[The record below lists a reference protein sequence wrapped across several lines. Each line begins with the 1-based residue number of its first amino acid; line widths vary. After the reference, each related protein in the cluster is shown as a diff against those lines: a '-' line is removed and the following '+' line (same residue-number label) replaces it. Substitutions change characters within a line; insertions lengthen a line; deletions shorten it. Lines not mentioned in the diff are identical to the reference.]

1 LPDFTDPD
9 RTQTARQI
17 FAILRTLILS
27 AFILLIVQIAMA
39 PHYAWRRLGFMLAV
53 VAISV
58 AILALS
64 KRGHTR
70 LAGFLLVSELWLI
83 ITVFSWT
90 ASGLGARAAWGYF
103 IVVFIAG
110 MLLGRWI
117 GIAAAMLCSLS
128 TLAVALFAPIR
139 SNDPVRFWLVNSL
152 YLLLVLLLQ
161 NMASRSIRESLARAQ
176 SELHER
182 HLAESELRKSEERF
196 RIMFESGPI
205 GIVTVDSTF
214 HFSMANRSFCAM
226 VGYDEDELRGM
237 RFQDITH
244 PDHIAGDREALQGL
258 LRGES
263 PSYRTEKRYLKKSG
277 GFIWGAITVSVIR
290 DRDGRFVHFLAMI
303 EDITARKMAERDREE
318 IISLLKATLESTA
331 DGILVIDSSGKIA
344 NYNQRF
350 PQMWR
355 IPESVLTARDDN
367 QALAFVMD
375 QLTDPQGF
383 MEKVQELYA
392 TPDLESF
399 DLLEFKDGRFFER
412 YSRPQRIDGNPVGR
426 VWSFREITER
436 KQAEK
441 EISAWKQRF
450 EHVAAASGQVV
461 YDYHFRSGGI
471 HWSGS
476 IEKVLGYR
484 LDEMEGGVEQWAE
497 LIAPGERAPVERL
510 LSVSLRSGIPFQSEY
525 GFKHKKGHYVRI
537 LDRGYVM
544 TNPAGTP
551 ESMVGMMQDITERK
565 QAELALQES
574 EHRYR
579 TLFEAAS
586 DAIFLMKGNLFFDCN
601 SKTLEIYGC
610 TREQIL
616 GVSPDI
622 FSPPL
627 QPDGRDSRS
636 KAMEKIAAAYAGQPQ
651 NFEWVHIRED
661 QTPFIAEV
669 SLTRIELVAG
679 VFLLAMVRDIS
690 ERKRLE
696 EQLRQAQKMEAIG
709 ILAGGVAHDFN
720 NILSTIVGYGSLL
733 QMKLKEESLLKGYV
747 ERILGASERAA
758 NLTSSLLAFSRK
770 QEIELLPLDLND
782 VIYGFHKIL
791 ARLIGE
797 DIDFSLNLASRSLV
811 VDADVR
817 QIEQVLMNLA
827 NNSRDAMPRGGRLTI
842 STSAV
847 DMDPAPGDLPPGPY
861 AAIAVAD
868 TGAGMEKEI
877 QARIFEPFFT
887 TKEVGKGTGL
897 GLAIVYGIVK
907 NHGGVVTVDSAPG
920 RGTTFTILLPLKSQ
934 QKKKAERRKHD
945 NIPAGSETILLI
957 EDDPSVRQVTRSLL
971 EEFGYVVLEA
981 ADGIAA
987 QDIFRREQERIALVL
1002 CDLIMPKLNGRETL
1016 AAIQKMKKGIKAIF
1030 MSGYT
1035 ADIIADKGIAD
1046 AGMHLLLKPLNPG
1059 VLLKKVRS
1067 VLDKG

>member
-1 LPDFTDPD
+1 
-9 RTQTARQI
+9 
-17 FAILRTLILS
+17 
-27 AFILLIVQIAMA
+27 
-39 PHYAWRRLGFMLAV
+39 
-53 VAISV
+53 
-58 AILALS
+58 
-64 KRGHTR
+64 
-70 LAGFLLVSELWLI
+70 
-83 ITVFSWT
+83 
-90 ASGLGARAAWGYF
+90 
-103 IVVFIAG
+103 
-110 MLLGRWI
+110 MLLGRWT
-117 GIAAAMLCSLS
+117 GIAAAGICSLS
-128 TLAVALFAPIR
+128 TLAIALFAPIR
-139 SNDPVRFWLVNSL
+139 SSDPVRFWLVNSL

-161 NMASRSIRESLARAQ
+161 NLASRSSRESLASAQ

-182 HLAESELRKSEERF
+182 HLAENELRKSEERF
-196 RIMFESGPI
+196 RVMVESGPL
-205 GIVTVDSTF
+205 GIVAVDSTF
-214 HFSMANRSFCAM
+214 HFSMANRAFCSM
-226 VGYDEDELRGM
+226 VGYSEDELRTM
-237 RFQDITH
+237 RFQEVTH
-244 PDHIAGDREALQGL
+244 PDHIVGDKEAMQRL
-258 LRGES
+258 LRGEI
-263 PSYRTEKRYLKKSG
+263 PFHRTEKRYLKKSG
-277 GFIWGAITVSVIR
+277 GFIWGAVTVSAIR
-290 DRDGRFVHFLAMI
+290 DRDGRFLHFLAMI
-303 EDITARKMAERDREE
+303 EDISARKLAERDREQ

-367 QALAFVMD
+367 QALDFVLG
-375 QLTDPQGF
+375 QLVDPQGF
-383 MEKVQELYA
+383 MAKVQELYA

-399 DLLEFKDGRFFER
+399 DLLEFKDGRLFER
-412 YSRPQRIDGNPVGR
+412 YSRPQRIAGQPVGR

-436 KQAEK
+436 KLAEK

-450 EHVAAASGQVV
+450 ENVAAASGQVV
-461 YDYHFRSGGI
+461 YDYNFKSGGI

-497 LIAPGERAPVERL
+497 LIDPDDRSEAERL
-510 LSVSLRSGIPFQSEY
+510 LDISLGNGLPYQCEY
-525 GFKHKKGHYVRI
+525 GFKHKNGHYVKI

-544 TNPAGTP
+544 ASAAGAP
-551 ESMVGMMQDITERK
+551 ESMIGMMQDITERK

-586 DAIFLMKGNLFFDCN
+586 DAIFLMKGNVFFACN

-616 GVSPDI
+616 GASPDQ

-627 QPDGRDSRS
+627 QPDGRDSRA
-636 KAMEKIAAAYAGQPQ
+636 KAMEKIDAAYAGATQ
-651 NFEWVHIRED
+651 NFEWLHFKAD
-661 QTPFIAEV
+661 HTPFIAEV

-733 QMKLKEESLLKGYV
+733 QMKLKEEGLLKGYV

-770 QEIELLPLDLND
+770 QEIELLPIDLND

-797 DIDFSLNLASRSLV
+797 DIVFNLSLASCSLM

-842 STSAV
+842 STAV
-847 DMDPAPGDLPPGPY
+847 VSLDPAQGDLPRGPH
-861 AAIAVAD
+861 AAISVAD
-868 TGAGMEKEI
+868 SGMGMEKEI
-877 QARIFEPFFT
+877 QARIFDPFFT
-887 TKEVGKGTGL
+887 TKDVGKGTGL

-907 NHGGVVTVDSAPG
+907 NHGGVVTVDSIPG
-920 RGTTFTILLPLKSQ
+920 KGTTFTVYLPLKSQ
-934 QKKKAERRKHD
+934 PKKKVQRRKPDH
-945 NIPAGSETILLI
+945 IPTGSETILLV
-957 EDDPSVRQVTRSLL
+957 EDDAAVRQVTRSLL
-971 EEFGYVVLEA
+971 EEFGYTVLEA

-987 QDIFRREQERIALVL
+987 QDIFRRERERIGLVL

-1016 AAIQKMKKGIKAIF
+1016 AALLKMKKGIKVIF

-1035 ADIIADKGIAD
+1035 ADIIADKGIAE
-1046 AGMHLLLKPLNPG
+1046 AGMHLLLKPMNPG
-1059 VLLKKVRS
+1059 VLLNKIRA
-1067 VLDKG
+1067 VLDKR